1 MRSKP
6 KASRTPVAHY
16 NLIHV
21 FLLTGVSKRIIQS
34 SYPKNKEEK
43 KRERERKKYISERK
57 KREIKVILSL
67 VFVRLEIE
75 CGVSKSRSFRH
86 VASGRKGASVF
97 VFADGTTW
105 MR

>member
-6 KASRTPVAHY
+6 KASRTPVARY

-21 FLLTGVSKRIIQS
+21 FLLTGVSKQIIQS

-43 KRERERKKYISERK
+43 KRERERKIISERK